1 MTANYIKYRKA
12 YFLDKTFI
20 CSNIN
25 VLSLT
30 STIILRSRIMFKV
43 NYKNTNARSKYMSKV
58 LSKTTLEHFGTN
70 LGTCSSLYYYF
81 EQVYV

>member
-25 VLSLT
+25 V
-30 STIILRSRIMFKV
+30 IILRSRIMFKV

-58 LSKTTLEHFGTN
+58 LSKTTLEHLGTN